1 MNSSS
6 TVSDWN
12 RDLATQLIP
21 NSIFL
26 VLYLSLGI
34 IGNSLV
40 IAVYRFRMKH
50 QSEDRFFIPVLAV
63 CDVTACTVCASMAIA
78 LNMMQAKFTGNILC
92 KFLWFFAASTTF
104 MSILLL
110 TIIAINRYLKVCRPF
125 GKQMSTFTKRAA
137 LLFAFCFSFLLGAPS
152 AFLYGSVEFSSPDMN
167 LTGRRCSKL
176 KDVSKIASLAYSV
189 LIAVVLLSAVSIL
202 IVLYGKIG
210 CKIFTHFK
218 HRNIEIKAMIQTTS
232 TSDSRSQDVA
242 ATPSTDQDTIK
253 LDTSSDPHQHAVIES
268 HDLPAE
274 DCNIESHDF
283 TAEDCNIGT
292 DSKLLNRG
300 TDSRNENKK
309 TPKLFTSEELNR
321 NSALCTPSMYKFTL
335 MFMIITVIFL
345 ICYIPKIFL
354 IAMEGRDSQFW
365 ENLSSSERAGLLFLY
380 RLYILN
386 NVVNPF
392 IYAFMDMKFQNE
404 AKKLLKCI
412 L

>member
-6 TVSDWN
+6 TVSEWN

-26 VLYLSLGI
+26 VLYLFLGI

-40 IAVYRFRMKH
+40 IAVYRFRMKQ
-50 QSEDRFFIPVLAV
+50 QSEDRYFIPVLAV
-63 CDVTACTVCASMAIA
+63 CDLTACTVCASMAIA
-78 LNMMQAKFTGNILC
+78 LNMMQAKFTCNILC
-92 KFLWFFAASTTF
+92 KFLWYFAASTTF

-176 KDVSKIASLAYSV
+176 KDVNKIASLAYSV

-210 CKIFTHFK
+210 CTIFTHFK

-232 TSDSRSQDVA
+232 TGNSQSQEVA
-242 ATPSTDQDTIK
+242 AAPSTNQETMK
-253 LDTSSDPHQHAVIES
+253 QETSSDPHQNLVFANN
-268 HDLPAE
+268 DLPAE
-274 DCNIESHDF
+274 
-283 TAEDCNIGT
+283 ACNIGT
-292 DSKLLNRG
+292 KSKLLNRG

-309 TPKLFTSEELNR
+309 TSKLFTSEELNR
-321 NSALCTPSMYKFTL
+321 SIMYKFTL
-335 MFMIITVIFL
+335 MFMIITIIFL
-345 ICYIPKIFL
+345 ICFIPKIFL
-354 IAMEGRDSQFW
+354 MAMEGRDSQFW
-365 ENLSSSERAGLLFLY
+365 EKLSSSERAGLLFLY

-392 IYAFMDMKFQNE
+392 IYAFMDMKFQKE